1 MRCVLYSIKKFSIL
15 TVLQVKLADFGS
27 AIILANASEFPVV
40 GGSEYTCSSSS
51 SSSSGI
57 FDDSDILCSTAPAFM
72 PPEVYSIHMGGDKF
86 QGSIEYEKVR

>member
-1 MRCVLYSIKKFSIL
+1 MCIIFNKNFSIL

-51 SSSSGI
+51 TGSGI